1 MERMDR
7 LVLERLFDRVL
18 DTERVTACL
27 KDYLRTQAQSMPS
40 IDTKVGELNRALK
53 AADDALNNLYRGIE
67 LGIVPLDSTL
77 QARIARLR
85 EEREQLLAEVVSV
98 KREKPSA
105 RNVSP
110 KQVEYACA
118 RIRDMLVD
126 PTLG

>member
-1 MERMDR
+1 MTSECKGPEVLPLLRQDEFNTQSRSTPNVPMERMDR
-7 LVLERLFDRVL
+7 LLERLVDRVL

-77 QARIARLR
+77 QARMR
-85 EEREQLLAEVVSV
+85 ETQAEVRRVFTAV
-98 KREKPSA
+98 
-105 RNVSP
+105 V
-110 KQVEYACA
+110 
-118 RIRDMLVD
+118 
-126 PTLG
+126 G